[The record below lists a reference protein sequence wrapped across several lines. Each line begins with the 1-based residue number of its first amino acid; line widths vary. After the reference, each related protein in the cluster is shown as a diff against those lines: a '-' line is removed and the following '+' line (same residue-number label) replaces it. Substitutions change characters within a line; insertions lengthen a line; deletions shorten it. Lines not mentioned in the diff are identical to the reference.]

1 MSRIVLPYNW
11 NPRPY
16 QQPAWDYLSSGGKRC
31 VLKFHRRAGKD
42 EIFLNHVAC
51 AAHERVGNYWYM
63 LPEFSQARKSMWDAI
78 DGHSG
83 LRRIDKVFPKE
94 IRETTRENEMMI
106 KFKNGSTFQLVGS
119 DSFNSLV
126 GSPPVGLVFSEYA
139 LSQPSAWGYLM
150 PILEENGGWAG
161 FNSTPRGKNHF
172 KKLCEF
178 AAKEPG
184 WFFSAINADQSGI
197 FSPEQLLSILRQL
210 QAEHGDEYGMAL
222 FQQEYYVSFEAA
234 MPGSIWGDCISKL
247 ETNGR
252 IGAVPHMPGWPVFTG
267 WDLGY
272 DDDTTCWFYQM
283 IADEIHVIDYVE
295 DNFKDVEFYYLMLKN
310 KHDQLGYRYGTHW
323 FPHDARPRTLA
334 AGGKSILQQFNDL
347 NGDHGYTDDR
357 GDMGRFAIAP
367 RLDVQEG
374 IQAARATFQKCRFD
388 ADKCEIGIDHL
399 KAYRREYD
407 EEDNVFS
414 STPKHD
420 GASHACLVS
429 GSIIKTERGDIQIEN
444 VIVGDR
450 VWTPAGFSDVLN
462 AGPVKVSDSLIEIT
476 TNDGK
481 QITCTPEHKILT
493 QRGFEHAD
501 GLRYNDSIFTGKELS
516 CYLIGL
522 LSTVTNLGFRAFI
535 TGETTGRQKGRQ
547 TFTERF
553 GSFITGQFQKVST
566 FITQMKTHSTMKLAT
581 CDSLSGASIKGFTLS
596 SELKKEALDHLQQ
609 KHFVWLHCGILQK
622 PVKNGTLNTV
632 KVDGKIVFQR
642 NTHAQTAVQSL
653 NLPPLA
659 AQSYAHNDAN
669 STPERK
675 LMAAS
680 QDQSKNRLSAFVRN
694 AASTLCR
701 LILARNTATKIVKL
715 NRLDGDKGRKLVFD
729 LTVKKNAC
737 YQANGLLVSN
747 SDGFRTVAVSWRKAK
762 AQSREIS
769 PMEKMMGGNV
779 TMLNFGQIKDAHL
792 RRMRS
797 QREDL

>member
-1 MSRIVLPYNW
+1 M
-11 NPRPY
+11 
-16 QQPAWDYLSSGGKRC
+16 GGKRA
-31 VLKFHRRAGKD
+31 VVSWHRRSGKD
-42 EIFLNHVAC
+42 AVMLHHSAC
-51 AAHERVGNYWYM
+51 ASFERVGNIWYLM
-63 LPEFSQARKSMWDAI
+63 PEYSQCRKALWQAVNPHT
-78 DGHSG
+78 GK
-83 LRRIDKVFPKE
+83 LRLDEAFPPE
-94 IRETTRENEMMI
+94 IRDSTNQQEMGI
-106 KFKNGSTFQLVGS
+106 KLKNGSTFQLVGS
-119 DSFNSLV
+119 DNFDSLV
-126 GSPPVGLVFSEYA
+126 GSTPVGLVFSEYA
-139 LSQPSAWGYLM
+139 LSNPSAWGFLR
-150 PILEENGGWAG
+150 PILLENDGWAC

-172 KKLCEF
+172 KKLFEL
-178 AAKEPG
+178 AKNEPE
-184 WFFSAINADQSGI
+184 WFCQLLTADQTGV
-197 FSPEQLLSILRQL
+197 FTPEQLESELREM
-210 QAEHGDEYGMAL
+210 QAEHGEEYGLSL
-222 FQQEYYVSFEAA
+222 FQQEYHCSFEAA
-234 MPGSIWGDCISKL
+234 MPGSIWGDCLSKL
-247 ETNGR
+247 EANGR
-252 IGAVPHMPGWPVFTG
+252 IGAVEHTPGWPVFTG
-267 WDLGY
+267 WDLGF
-272 DDDTTCWFYQM
+272 DDDTTCWFYQV
-283 IADEIHVIDYVE
+283 ILDEIRVIDYVE
-295 DNFKDVEFYYLMLKN
+295 DNFKDVEFYALMLKN
-310 KHDQLGYRYGTHW
+310 KAETLGYEYGTHW
-323 FPHDARPRTLA
+323 LPHDARPRTIA
-334 AGGKSILQQFNDL
+334 AGGKSILQQFMDL
-347 NGDHGYTDDR
+347 NKDYSGKLGS
-357 GDMGRFAIAP
+357 FAIAP

-374 IQAARATFQKCRFD
+374 IQAARATFPKCRFD
-388 ADKCEIGIDHL
+388 AEKCEIGIDHL

-420 GASHACLVS
+420 GASHACLVA
-429 GSIIKTERGDIQIEN
+429 GTMVNTARGAVPIESI
-444 VIVGDR
+444 VVGDV
-450 VWTPAGFSDVLN
+450 VWTPSGFSEVMN
-462 AGPVKVSDSLIEIT
+462 AGPVKISDGLLEIEVSTGQKII
-476 TNDGK
+476 
-481 QITCTPEHKILT
+481 CTPEHKILT
-493 QRGFEHAD
+493 QKGFERAD
-501 GLRYNDSIFTGKELS
+501 ALRYNDGIFTGKELS

-553 GSFITGQFQKVST
+553 GSFITGQFQKALT

-581 CDSLSGASIKGFTLS
+581 CGSLSGVSIKGFTLS

-642 NTHAQTAVQSL
+642 DTSAQTAAQSL

-701 LILARNTATKIVKL
+701 LILARNTATKIVRL

-747 SDGFRTVAVSWRKAK
+747 SDGFRTLAVSWRKAK
-762 AQSREIS
+762 AQSHQIS
-769 PMEKMMGGNV
+769 PMEKMMSGNV

-792 RRMRS
+792 RRMRAA
-797 QREDL
+797 REDL